1 MSAASGRRLRV
12 AVVGVGHLGK
22 HHVRLLAAMS
32 NVELVAAIDIVE
44 DRARQAARGTGAEV
58 LTDYQKVLDRVD
70 AAVIAVPTVHHL
82 AVAGA
87 FLDRGIHVLVEKPI
101 AVTVVEA
108 DSMIAR
114 AARSGALLAVG
125 HSERFNPAFRAALPV
140 LAHPRF
146 IEVHRLSGFPDR
158 SLDIDVIFDVM
169 IHDLDIALA
178 VDRSEVASVEAVG
191 VPVLT
196 SKIDIANARVKFAS
210 GCVANITASR
220 ISRDKIRKVRCFQ
233 PDRYVSVDYAAQELE
248 VWRLEPGSGER
259 PSIAGGP
266 VSVSRGEPLGLELSD
281 FVDAIEKGRPPGVTG
296 ADGRNALALATRVA
310 AAIANNA

>member
-1 MSAASGRRLRV
+1 MTDSAARRLRM
-12 AVVGVGHLGK
+12 AVVGIGHLGK
-22 HHVRLLAAMS
+22 HHVRLLSAMP
-32 NVELVAAIDIVE
+32 NVELVAAVDLVE
-44 DRARQAARGTGAEV
+44 DRARQAAEGTGAEI
-58 LTDYQKVLDRVD
+58 LTDYRKTLHRVE
-70 AAVIAVPTVHHL
+70 AAVVAVPTVDHL
-82 AVAGA
+82 AVAGE
-87 FLDRGIHVLVEKPI
+87 FLDRGIPVLVEKPI
-101 AVTVVEA
+101 AGSLVEA
-108 DSMIAR
+108 DAMIAR
-114 AARSGALLAVG
+114 AERGGAMLAVG

-248 VWRLEPGSGER
+248 VWRLEAGSGDR

-266 VSVSRGEPLGLELSD
+266 VSVSRGEPLALELSD
-281 FVDAIEKGRPPGVTG
+281 FVEAILTGRPPGVTG
-296 ADGRNALALATRVA
+296 ADGRSALALATRVA
-310 AAIANNA
+310 AAISSNA